1 MKLLNHKKQLSSF
14 SGLLILIVAAIIVSI
29 TIGGCSETTEQQ
41 TKESPK
47 PEFAANVPESV
58 TTPDKLHTDLL
69 GDLDFFDGMPSKE
82 TVKKVYDFLD
92 LTRVRVFEF

>member
-29 TIGGCSETTEQQ
+29 TIGGCSETAEQQ

-47 PEFAANVPESV
+47 PKYSLF
-58 TTPDKLHTDLL
+58 
-69 GDLDFFDGMPSKE
+69 
-82 TVKKVYDFLD
+82 
-92 LTRVRVFEF
+92 